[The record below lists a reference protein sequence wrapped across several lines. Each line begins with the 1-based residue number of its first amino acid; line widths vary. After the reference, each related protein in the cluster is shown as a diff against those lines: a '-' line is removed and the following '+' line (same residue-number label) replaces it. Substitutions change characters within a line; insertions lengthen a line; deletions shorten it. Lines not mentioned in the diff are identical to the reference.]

1 MKVLLYCTKAK
12 KRYRILHQYFFSDDL
27 YRLPNGEIK
36 FGSSVELMAYDNY
49 DKNNFFNGKV
59 VASFELNK
67 VDVIGYGQDFEE
79 TVNGIEMLEDEY
91 IYYITN
97 EQIDKAC
104 ISYEELLDY
113 GKGKPLYAWHID
125 NLQIVDE
132 PIELGELYV
141 EDNKHDAIISMTK
154 DFRSMYVFGKPV
166 TKAPQSYQYVYY
178 KGEKC
183 LLLSVKSEHLVKILN
198 GEKTIEIRK
207 SVPKEVR

>member
-67 VDVIGYGQDFEE
+67 VDLIKNYGSSFRIND
-79 TVNGIEMLEDEY
+79 DEAY
-91 IYYITN
+91 TN
-97 EQIDKAC
+97 LTARQSCLRFDDLKK
-104 ISYEELLDY
+104 YLGNKD
-113 GKGKPLYAWHID
+113 GYAWHID
-125 NLQIVDE
+125 NLQIFDE

-207 SVPKEVR
+207 SAPKGV

>member
-1 MKVLLYCTKAK
+1 MDRMRVLIYCTKAK
-12 KRYRILHQYFFSDDL
+12 PYLCQWY
-27 YRLPNGEIK
+27 GEYGLVNDYTYK
-36 FGSSVELMAYDNY
+36 ELVEDGSTPL
-49 DKNNFFNGKV
+49 NGKV

-67 VDVIGYGQDFEE
+67 YSFMEYFDDDFVVDGAYDYNQLFQDNVHPSKMCL
-79 TVNGIEMLEDEY
+79 TNIQLE
-91 IYYITN
+91 
-97 EQIDKAC
+97 A
-104 ISYEELLDY
+104 Y
-113 GKGKPLYAWHID
+113 GKGKNLYAWHID
-125 NLQIVDE
+125 NLQVFDE
-132 PIELGELYV
+132 PVELRELYI
-141 EDNKHDAIISMTK
+141 EDNKCDTIIGMTI

>member
-49 DKNNFFNGKV
+49 DKNNFLNGKV
-59 VASFELNK
+59 VASFDFDRWDLIENRIAAFIINKDSAYTETIAKNSCIGFDELK
-67 VDVIGYGQDFEE
+67 KYLG
-79 TVNGIEMLEDEY
+79 TKNG
-91 IYYITN
+91 
-97 EQIDKAC
+97 
-104 ISYEELLDY
+104 
-113 GKGKPLYAWHID
+113 YAWHID
-125 NLQIVDE
+125 NLKVFDE
-132 PIELGELYV
+132 PVELGELYV
-141 EDNKHDAIISMTK
+141 EDNKHDAIIGMTK

-183 LLLSVKSEHLVKILN
+183 LLLSVKSEWVYKILN

-207 SVPKEVR
+207 SVPKEVKENV